1 VDILGIDIGTVSVK
15 YVKAKEAMGKWSAVS
30 SGDYPYK
37 GSFDDL
43 EMILADI
50 KVKEGDDVEVAIGIS
65 SQEII
70 KKTFTIPILPKKE
83 QKDVLKWSTTK
94 ILSTPL
100 DDMIYE
106 HLMLGEIDEKGVNK
120 DEVLFVGAPK
130 HYINSLL
137 SVFENV
143 GFHNVSIITDIA
155 FAYVNAIG
163 ENGDSSTAIIDVG
176 GRRTGLY
183 IANAKRLMFAR
194 EILTASESFSDALMS
209 GPGLSYDQAE
219 QYKRERGFDEELA
232 EIMRLPFERLEGEI
246 LRTLSVYNQRYPD
259 KPVSKV
265 FISGRGSKIP
275 KFLERMKESLVEE
288 VLSLENVP
296 DIEAEYIPAYTLA
309 VSKTGGFPN
318 LLPER
323 VLQKGREK
331 SYKNLVVIGT
341 IGVVVILLLLS
352 FAMWGMLSNANLKLT
367 LEKGNLEKIKEGVKK
382 LSAPAQTAVNYNE
395 ILMVKNEI
403 QKKDLT
409 FVTLLKFLSSQL
421 PRDVYLKSIEFGE
434 DNPASAAPS
443 STQLLPPPIPVGQ
456 GVPVPKVA
464 PGSPAQATAKT
475 SGNEYPLVLKGYIMG
490 EADSL
495 ELTLFNLMLT
505 LKKSGF
511 VQDVELTNKEMK
523 TLKGKQVMEFTIT
536 SRCVRY
542 EI

>member
-1 VDILGIDIGTVSVK
+1 MDILGIDIGTVSVK
-15 YVKAKEAMGKWSAVS
+15 YVKVKGTSGNWSVIS

-37 GSFDDL
+37 GGFDDL
-43 EMILADI
+43 EMILSDI
-50 KVKEGDDVEVAIGIS
+50 KIKEGDDVEVAVGIS

-83 QKDVLKWSTTK
+83 QKDVLNWSTTK
-94 ILSTPL
+94 ILTTPL

-120 DEVLFVGAPK
+120 DEILFVGAPK
-130 HYINSLL
+130 SYINSLL
-137 SVFENV
+137 SIFERV
-143 GFHNVSIITDIA
+143 GFHDVAVITDTA
-155 FAYVNAIG
+155 FAYINAID
-163 ENGDSSTAIIDVG
+163 ENGDTSTAIIDVG

-246 LRTLSVYNQRYPD
+246 LRTLSVYNQRYPG

-288 VLSLENVP
+288 VSSLESVS
-296 DIEAEYIPAYTLA
+296 DIKPEYIPAYTLA
-309 VSKTGGFPN
+309 VSRTGFPN

-323 VLQKGREK
+323 VLQKGKER
-331 SYKNLVVIGT
+331 SYKNLIVLGT
-341 IGVVVILLLLS
+341 IGVVVILLLLT
-352 FAMWGMLSNANLKLT
+352 FTMWGTLSNANLKLT
-367 LEKGNLEKIKEGVKK
+367 LERGNLEKIKEGIKK
-382 LSAPAQTAVNYNE
+382 IAVVPRSTVNYNE
-395 ILMVKNEI
+395 VLTVKNEI

-409 FVTLLKFLSSQL
+409 FVTLLKFLASQI

-434 DNPASAAPS
+434 NAQAPAAPA
-443 STQLLPPPIPVGQ
+443 STQLLPPPVPVGK
-456 GVPVPKVA
+456 GVPVSMAA
-464 PGSPAQATAKT
+464 PGPGQAPAKT
-475 SGNEYPLVLKGYIMG
+475 SGNDYPLVLKGYITG

-505 LKKSGF
+505 LKKSGL
-511 VQDVELTNKEMK
+511 VQNVELVGKEMK

-536 SRCVRY
+536 SRCMRY

>member
-15 YVKAKEAMGKWSAVS
+15 YVKVKGTSGNWSVIS
-30 SGDYPYK
+30 SGNYPYK

-43 EMILADI
+43 EIILADI
-50 KVKEGDDVEVAIGIS
+50 RVKEGDDVEVAIGIS

-83 QKDVLKWSTTK
+83 QKDVLNWSTTK
-94 ILSTPL
+94 ILTTPL
-100 DDMIYE
+100 DDMICE
-106 HLMLGEIDEKGVNK
+106 HQMLGAVDEKGVNK

-137 SVFENV
+137 SVFERV
-143 GFHNVSIITDIA
+143 GFDDVTLITDIA
-155 FAYVNAIG
+155 FAYINAIG
-163 ENGDSSTAIIDVG
+163 EDGDASTAIIDVG

-183 IANAKRLMFAR
+183 ITNAKRLMFAR

-219 QYKRERGFDEELA
+219 QYKREKGFDEELA
-232 EIMRLPFERLEGEI
+232 EIMRLPFERLEGEV

-288 VLSLENVP
+288 VSSLENVS
-296 DIEAEYIPAYTLA
+296 DIEPEYIPAYTLA
-309 VSKTGGFPN
+309 VDRTGFPN

-352 FAMWGMLSNANLKLT
+352 FTMWGTLSTANLKVT
-367 LEKGNLEKIKEGVKK
+367 LEKGNLDKLKEGVKK
-382 LSAPAQTAVNYNE
+382 ISVVSQTTVNYNE
-395 ILMVKNEI
+395 ILMVRNEI

-409 FVTLLKFLSSQL
+409 FVTLLKFLASQI

-434 DNPASAAPS
+434 DTQTPATPASN
-443 STQLLPPPIPVGQ
+443 QLLPPPIPVGK
-456 GVPVPKVA
+456 GVPVSMVA
-464 PGSPAQATAKT
+464 PGSPGQANVKT
-475 SGNEYPLVLKGYIMG
+475 SGNDYPLVLKGYITG
-490 EADSL
+490 EAESL

-505 LKKSGF
+505 LKKSGL
-511 VQDVELTNKEMK
+511 VQNVELAGKEMK

-536 SRCVRY
+536 SRCMRY

>member
-1 VDILGIDIGTVSVK
+1 MDILGIDIGTVSVK
-15 YVKAKEAMGKWSAVS
+15 YVKVSNGSAMS
-30 SGDYPYK
+30 SGVYTYK

-50 KVKEGDDVEVAIGIS
+50 KVKEGDDTEVAIGIS

-83 QKDVLKWSTTK
+83 QKDVLNWSTTK
-94 ILSTPL
+94 ILTTPL

-120 DEVLFVGAPK
+120 DEILFVGAPK

-137 SVFENV
+137 SVFERV
-143 GFHNVSIITDIA
+143 GFDNVSLITDIA

-163 ENGDSSTAIIDVG
+163 ETGDTSTAIIDVG

-183 IANAKRLMFAR
+183 IANANRLMFAR

-219 QYKRERGFDEELA
+219 RYKRERGFDEELA

-246 LRTLSVYNQRYPD
+246 LRTLSVYNQRYPG

-275 KFLERMKESLVEE
+275 KFLERIKESLVEE
-288 VLSLENVP
+288 VSSLENVP
-296 DIEAEYIPAYTLA
+296 DIEPEYIPAYTLVVNRA
-309 VSKTGGFPN
+309 GFPN

-323 VLQKGREK
+323 VLQKGKEK
-331 SYKNLVVIGT
+331 SYKNLIMLGT
-341 IGVVVILLLLS
+341 IGVVVILLFLT
-352 FAMWGMLSNANLKLT
+352 FTMWGTLTNANLKLA
-367 LEKGNLEKIKEGVKK
+367 LERGNLEKIKEGIKK
-382 LSAPAQTAVNYNE
+382 ITAVPQTTVNYNE
-395 ILMVKNEI
+395 VLMVKNEI

-409 FVTLLKFLSSQL
+409 FVTLLKFLASQL

-434 DNPASAAPS
+434 DTPVPAAPA
-443 STQLLPPPIPVGQ
+443 STQLLPPPVPVGK
-456 GVPVPKVA
+456 GVPVSMA
-464 PGSPAQATAKT
+464 PGSPGQATAKT
-475 SGNEYPLVLKGYIMG
+475 SGNDYPLVLRGYIMG

-505 LKKSGF
+505 LKESNF
-511 VQDVELTNKEMK
+511 VQNVELAGKEMK
-523 TLKGKQVMEFTIT
+523 TLKGKQVIEFTIT
-536 SRCVRY
+536 SRCMRY

>member
-1 VDILGIDIGTVSVK
+1 MDILGIDIGTVSVK
-15 YVKAKEAMGKWSAVS
+15 YVKVREGSAVS

-37 GSFDDL
+37 GGFDDL
-43 EMILADI
+43 EMILGDI

-83 QKDVLKWSTTK
+83 QKDVLNWSTTK
-94 ILSTPL
+94 ILTAPL
-100 DDMIYE
+100 SDMIYE

-130 HYINSLL
+130 HYINNLL
-137 SVFENV
+137 SVFERV
-143 GFHNVSIITDIA
+143 GFHDVSMITDIA
-155 FAYVNAIG
+155 FAYINAIG

-288 VLSLENVP
+288 VASLENVP
-296 DIEAEYIPAYTLA
+296 DIEPEYIPAYILA
-309 VSKTGGFPN
+309 VGKTRFPN

-323 VLQKGREK
+323 VLQKGKEK
-331 SYKNLVVIGT
+331 SYKNLVIIGT

-352 FAMWGMLSNANLKLT
+352 FTMWGMLSNANLKVT

-382 LSAPAQTAVNYNE
+382 LAAPPQTTVDYNE
-395 ILMVKNEI
+395 VLMVKNEI

-409 FVTLLKFLSSQL
+409 FVTLLKFLSSQI

-434 DNPASAAPS
+434 DAPAAATPTP
-443 STQLLPPPIPVGQ
+443 TQLLPPPIPVGQ

-464 PGSPAQATAKT
+464 PGSPAQATVKT
-475 SGNEYPLVLKGYIMG
+475 SGKDYPLVLKGYIMG

-511 VQDVELTNKEMK
+511 VQNVELANKEMK

>member
-15 YVKAKEAMGKWSAVS
+15 YVKVSNGSAVS

-43 EMILADI
+43 EMILGDI
-50 KVKEGDDVEVAIGIS
+50 KVKEGNDVEVAVGIS
-65 SQEII
+65 SQDII

-83 QKDVLKWSTTK
+83 QKDVLNWSTTK
-94 ILSTPL
+94 ILTTPL

-137 SVFENV
+137 SVFERV
-143 GFHNVSIITDIA
+143 GFSDIGLITDIA
-155 FAYVNAIG
+155 FAYINAIG
-163 ENGDSSTAIIDVG
+163 ENGDASTAVVDVG

-219 QYKRERGFDEELA
+219 QYKRERGFDEELT
-232 EIMRLPFERLEGEI
+232 EILRLPFERLEGEI

-265 FISGRGSKIP
+265 FIAGRGSKIP

-288 VLSLENVP
+288 VASLENVP
-296 DIEAEYIPAYTLA
+296 DIEAEYIPAYALA
-309 VSKTGGFPN
+309 VSRTGLPN

-323 VLQKGREK
+323 LLQMGKER
-331 SYKNLVVIGT
+331 SYKNLIIMGT

-352 FAMWGMLSNANLKLT
+352 FMMWGMLNNAGLKLT
-367 LEKGNLEKIKEGVKK
+367 LETGNLDKLKEGVKK
-382 LSAPAQTAVNYNE
+382 LSAPAQATVSYNE
-395 ILMVKNEI
+395 VLMVKSEI

-409 FVTLLKFLSSQL
+409 FVTLLKFLSSQM
-421 PRDVYLKSIEFGE
+421 PRDVYLRSIEFGE
-434 DNPASAAPS
+434 DSPGAAAPAP
-443 STQLLPPPIPVGQ
+443 TQVLPPPVPVGQ
-456 GVPVPKVA
+456 GVPVPKTVPGSQAQAAAKA
-464 PGSPAQATAKT
+464 PG
-475 SGNEYPLVLKGYIMG
+475 YPLILKGYIMG

-505 LKKSGF
+505 LKRSGF
-511 VQDVELTNKEMK
+511 VQNVELAKKETK
-523 TLKGKQVMEFTIT
+523 ALKGKQVMEFTIT
-536 SRCVRY
+536 SRCARY
-542 EI
+542 EL

>member
-1 VDILGIDIGTVSVK
+1 VDILGVDIGTVSVK
-15 YVKAKEAMGKWSAVS
+15 YVKVRDGTAVS
-30 SGDYPYK
+30 SGVYSYK
-37 GSFDDL
+37 GGFDDL
-43 EMILADI
+43 EMILGDI
-50 KVKEGDDVEVAIGIS
+50 RVKEGNDVEVVMGIS
-65 SQEII
+65 SQEIT

-83 QKDVLKWSTTK
+83 QKDVINWSTTK
-94 ILSTPL
+94 ILTTPL

-106 HLMLGEIDEKGVNK
+106 HIMLGAIDEKGVNK

-137 SVFENV
+137 SVFERV
-143 GFHNVSIITDIA
+143 GFHDVRIITDIA
-155 FAYVNAIG
+155 FAYINAIG
-163 ENGDSSTAIIDVG
+163 ENGNTSTAIVDVG

-219 QYKRERGFDEELA
+219 QYKRERGFDEERA
-232 EIMRLPFERLEGEI
+232 EVLRLPFERLEGEI

-265 FISGRGSKIP
+265 FIAGRGSKIP
-275 KFLERMKESLVEE
+275 KFLEKMKESLVEE
-288 VLSLENVP
+288 VASFEGVP

-309 VSKTGGFPN
+309 VSRAGLPN

-323 VLQKGREK
+323 LLQKGKER
-331 SYKNLVVIGT
+331 SYKNLIMMGS

-352 FAMWGMLSNANLKLT
+352 FMMWGMLSNANLKFN
-367 LEKGNLEKIKEGVKK
+367 LEKGNLDRLKEGVKK
-382 LSAPAQTAVNYNE
+382 LSAPAQVAVSNNE

-409 FVTLLKFLSSQL
+409 FVTLLKFLASQM
-421 PRDVYLKSIEFGE
+421 PRDVYLSSIEFGE
-434 DNPASAAPS
+434 DAPAAAQAPA
-443 STQLLPPPIPVGQ
+443 QVLPPPIPVGQ
-456 GVPVPKVA
+456 GVPVPKAA
-464 PGSPAQATAKT
+464 PGSPAQAAAKIPD
-475 SGNEYPLVLKGYIMG
+475 YPLVLRGYIMG
-490 EADSL
+490 EHDGL

-511 VQDVELTNKEMK
+511 VQNVELAKKEMK
-523 TLKGKQVMEFTIT
+523 KLKGKQVMEFTIT
-536 SRCVRY
+536 SRCARY
-542 EI
+542 EL